1 MNTNKRAILTATIL
15 CGMAVSALARDI
27 RVELDG
33 SGDYTSVRDAYAS
46 AHTGDVVFV
55 GPGKY
60 SGFTILNMANP
71 PALIKGSGP
80 QNTIFTNG
88 FVIADSFGLNLQSAS
103 IINEDVNSVSG
114 SQNYGIVM
122 NGSSSLKICNV
133 IIAYWNCGGITYSD
147 RQYSYLKIEN
157 CTIAY
162 NGIRSPGHGVSLYY
176 PRYLEIWGSIVAFNG
191 GYALWAEF
199 YNGSENNLF
208 NGNYNCLYGNGG
220 LTYVG
225 YVSRYDKDMPGKFPD
240 SFSQD
245 PKFVN
250 ADARD
255 FALSFSSLCRTN
267 GVPGPNYINP
277 DGSRNDMGAYSGPNA
292 VNYWPYPK
300 GAPVVVNP
308 TLDSNIIPLGGKL
321 KLRATVRIQQ

>member
-15 CGMAVSALARDI
+15 CGLTISASARDI
-27 RVELDG
+27 RVEQDG

-46 AHTGDVVFV
+46 ARTGDVVFV
-55 GPGKY
+55 GPGRY

-122 NGSSSLKICNV
+122 NGSSSIKICNV
-133 IIAYWNCGGITYSD
+133 IIAFWNCGGITYSD
-147 RQYSYLKIEN
+147 SKSSYVRIEN

-162 NGIRSPGHGVSLYY
+162 NGVRPPGNGVDIYWPS
-176 PRYLEIWGSIVAFNG
+176 YLEIWGSIIAFNG
-191 GYALWAEF
+191 GYGL
-199 YNGSENNLF
+199 NGYYWGYQF
-208 NGNYNCLYGNGG
+208 NGNYNCLFGNKLGN
-220 LTYVG
+220 TSVG
-225 YVSRYDKDMPGKFPD
+225 NANQHYRVDMDMPGTFPD
-240 SFSQD
+240 TFSQD